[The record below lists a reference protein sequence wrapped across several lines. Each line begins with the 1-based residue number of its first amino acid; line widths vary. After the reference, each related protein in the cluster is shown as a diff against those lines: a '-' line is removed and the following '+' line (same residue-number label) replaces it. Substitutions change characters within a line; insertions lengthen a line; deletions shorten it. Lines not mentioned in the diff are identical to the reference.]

1 MKLPDEWVYLLNDQ
15 PLSDGSP
22 EESIIYCHI
31 KAEYIHFLTSG
42 KYCVYQ
48 HKRKTTL
55 CPTDRWEMTHHWN
68 CFIIEVKCQWI
79 IFPVLCIFLWLID
92 CLCPCLI
99 NFKVFYTL
107 TKLMVA
113 LCITQFPPIHNF
125 FKVLFFAFF
134 AIQNLELV
142 LNKAYHFL
150 YSFLILLII
159 FPVLLCFLSHI

>member
-1 MKLPDEWVYLLNDQ
+1 MENTAFINIKEKQPSVLLI
-15 PLSDGSP
+15 G
-22 EESIIYCHI
+22 EKWHIIGI
-31 KAEYIHFLTSG
+31 ALI
-42 KYCVYQ
+42 
-48 HKRKTTL
+48 
-55 CPTDRWEMTHHWN
+55 
-68 CFIIEVKCQWI
+68 IIEVKCQWI